1 MSRARRRAL
10 FVLSAREPRTASPP
24 RAKVPRT
31 TVEEPVVRPAY
42 APSPSPGC
50 SNLGQEEEDIIALLR
65 YCNYHNCRDPLPGGS
80 LEVDGCL
87 GMEG

>member
-1 MSRARRRAL
+1 M
-10 FVLSAREPRTASPP
+10 
-24 RAKVPRT
+24 
-31 TVEEPVVRPAY
+31 VRPAY
-42 APSPSPGC
+42 APSPSLGC
-50 SNLGQEEEDIIALLR
+50 SNLGQEGEDIIALLR